1 MPTASGRAEVWGSP
15 IEHSLSPSLHRAA
28 YAALGMDWS
37 YDRRDV
43 TTETFARHWEL
54 RSGELTG
61 LSATMP
67 LKESLAALPL
77 ERDHVVDALGVGNTL
92 YRAGGK
98 WRCAN
103 TDPWGVVGALSEA
116 GVETADA
123 VIVGAGATARAVC
136 YGLQLAGVRNI
147 DFVVRNPAR
156 ATETA
161 RIAQSLGLNAQVLN
175 SFEEVSRAV
184 GLVVSTLPGGSSTD
198 LAPTESVIDSSRLFD
213 VGYSP
218 WPTPMAAEWF
228 SRGQGVISGLS
239 MLIHQAIRQIR
250 FFAQGSDEEELP
262 HEAQALRAMRDAVAL
277 EPGSGTAAAVGE

>member
-1 MPTASGRAEVWGSP
+1 VPTASGHAEVWGSP
-15 IEHSLSPSLHRAA
+15 IEHSLSPTLHRAA

-43 TTETFARHWEL
+43 TTETFASHWEHHS
-54 RSGELTG
+54 RELTG

-92 YRAGGK
+92 YRAGGQ

-116 GVETADA
+116 EIEAADA

-147 DFVVRNPAR
+147 EFVVRNPTR

-161 RIAQSLGLNAQVLN
+161 RVAQSLGLNARVLN
-175 SFEEVSRAV
+175 SFEEISARAR
-184 GLVVSTLPGGSSTD
+184 LVVSTLPGGASSD
-198 LAPTESVIDSSRLFD
+198 LAPTEQVIDSSRLFD

-218 WPTPMAAEWF
+218 WPTPMAAEWL

-250 FFAQGSDEEELP
+250 LFAQGSDEQELP
-262 HEAQALRAMRDAVAL
+262 REAQALRAMRDAVAL
-277 EPGSGTAAAVGE
+277 EPGSGTATAVGE